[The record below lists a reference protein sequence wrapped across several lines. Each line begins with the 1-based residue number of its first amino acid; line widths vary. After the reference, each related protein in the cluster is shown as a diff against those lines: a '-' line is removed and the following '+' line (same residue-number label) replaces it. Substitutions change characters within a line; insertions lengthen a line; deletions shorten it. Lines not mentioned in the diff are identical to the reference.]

1 MRLAVCRKCGKP
13 ITFAV
18 VANNAGKPPSRMPLD
33 PTPNPDGNVAVY
45 KDATGSLVGR
55 VVGKGGDHL
64 GYERL
69 MMPHFATCPEREA
82 GAAKGQLPE
91 TRPEG
96 VTFLAEFRKAKSA
109 QAKAKRNRRGRR
121 PPPQITGI
129 RIPGRK
135 P

>member
-1 MRLAVCRKCGKP
+1 MRLAVCRKCRKP

-18 VANNAGKPPSRMPLD
+18 VANKTGQPPRRMPLD

-45 KDATGSLVGR
+45 KTETGTLTGR

-69 MMPHFATCPEREA
+69 MMPHFATCEKRADTNATEFTP
-82 GAAKGQLPE
+82 
-91 TRPEG
+91 RPEG

-109 QAKAKRNRRGRR
+109 QAKAKRQRRGRR

>member
-1 MRLAVCRKCGKP
+1 
-13 ITFAV
+13 
-18 VANNAGKPPSRMPLD
+18 MPLD
-33 PTPNPDGNVAVY
+33 PRPNADGNVAVY

-69 MMPHFATCPEREA
+69 MMPHFATCPERDA

-109 QAKAKRNRRGRR
+109 QAKAKRQRRGRR